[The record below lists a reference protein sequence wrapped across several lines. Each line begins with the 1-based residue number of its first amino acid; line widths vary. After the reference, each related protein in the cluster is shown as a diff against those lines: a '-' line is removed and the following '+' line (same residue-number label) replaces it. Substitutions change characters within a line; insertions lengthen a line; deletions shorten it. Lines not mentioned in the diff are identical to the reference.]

1 MIRTIDNRLFVLIAL
16 LLVVFALSG
25 CAKHFCTMDDYFS
38 SSACK

>member
-16 LLVVFALSG
+16 LLVAFALSG
-25 CAKHFCTMDDYFS
+25 CSKHFCTMDDYLS